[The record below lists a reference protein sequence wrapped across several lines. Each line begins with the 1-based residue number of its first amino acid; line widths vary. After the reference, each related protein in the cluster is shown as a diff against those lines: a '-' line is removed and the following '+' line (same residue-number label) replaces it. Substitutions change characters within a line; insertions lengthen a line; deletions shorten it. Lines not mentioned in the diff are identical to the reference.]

1 VAGKR
6 RLTEQELALWQAV
19 ASTVTPLQRKR
30 RKKGGGK
37 SKDPSGPKDK
47 AAAAPPEA
55 PAKPAPPAKAP
66 AKSGP
71 PPKAKPAPPKT
82 LPPPTLLTPAPIP
95 GAMPGIDKRQGERFR
110 RGQLPIEGKID
121 LHGRTQNEAHDALL
135 HFIERAYKAG
145 KRNLLVITGKG
156 MTQSKSG
163 ILKAIVP
170 RWLNEPVFRRLVL
183 AISQA
188 RPEHGGEG
196 ALYVLLK
203 RVK

>member
-1 VAGKR
+1 
-6 RLTEQELALWQAV
+6 
-19 ASTVTPLQRKR
+19 
-30 RKKGGGK
+30 
-37 SKDPSGPKDK
+37 
-47 AAAAPPEA
+47 
-55 PAKPAPPAKAP
+55 
-66 AKSGP
+66 
-71 PPKAKPAPPKT
+71 
-82 LPPPTLLTPAPIP
+82 
-95 GAMPGIDKRQGERFR
+95 MPGIDKRQGERFR

-135 HFIERAYKAG
+135 HFVERAHKAG

-170 RWLNEPVFRRLVL
+170 RWLNEPIFRRLVL

-188 RPEHGGEG
+188 RQEHGGEG

>member
-19 ASTVTPLQRKR
+19 ASTVAPLKRKR
-30 RKKGGGK
+30 RKKDGSAK
-37 SKDPSGPKDK
+37 SKPGAAVVPPKMPEKTPAK
-47 AAAAPPEA
+47 AAPTPKATKAPPPPK
-55 PAKPAPPAKAP
+55 PAAVKPAPP
-66 AKSGP
+66 P
-71 PPKAKPAPPKT
+71 P
-82 LPPPTLLTPAPIP
+82 LLTPSPIP

-110 RGQLPIEGKID
+110 RGQLAIEGKID

-135 HFIERAYKAG
+135 HFLERAHRAG

-163 ILKAIVP
+163 ILKSIVP

-203 RVK
+203 RIK

>member
-1 VAGKR
+1 MAGKR

-19 ASTVTPLQRKR
+19 ASTVAPLKRKR
-30 RKKGGGK
+30 SKKGGSAK
-37 SKDPSGPKDK
+37 SKDV
-47 AAAAPPEA
+47 AAAVPPKTETKT
-55 PAKPAPPAKAP
+55 PPQMPRPAKAP
-66 AKSGP
+66 AKSP
-71 PPKAKPAPPKT
+71 PLPKAAPAKPAP
-82 LPPPTLLTPAPIP
+82 LPPLLTPSPTP

-110 RGQLPIEGKID
+110 RGQMPIEGKID
-121 LHGRTQNEAHDALL
+121 LHGRTQDEAHDALL
-135 HFIERAYKAG
+135 HFLERAHKAG

-163 ILKAIVP
+163 ILKSIVP
-170 RWLNEPVFRRLVL
+170 RWLNEPMFRRLVL

-188 RPEHGGEG
+188 RPEHGGAG

>member
-1 VAGKR
+1 MAAKR
-6 RLTEQELALWQAV
+6 RLTDDELALWQAV
-19 ASTVTPLQRKR
+19 AKSVTPLKRKR
-30 RKKGGGK
+30 AKKPPADKGIGGE
-37 SKDPSGPKDK
+37 
-47 AAAAPPEA
+47 AAAPPPES
-55 PAKPAPPAKAP
+55 KAPPAKAP
-66 AKSGP
+66 PGKR
-71 PPKAKPAPPKT
+71 PKAAKGPLPNPAPVVAAPKPAP
-82 LPPPTLLTPAPIP
+82 LLTPTPTP

-121 LHGRTQNEAHDALL
+121 LHGRTQAEAHDALQ

-145 KRNLLVITGKG
+145 KRQLLVITGKG

-163 ILKAIVP
+163 ILKTNVP
-170 RWLNEPVFRRLVL
+170 RWLNEPAMRRLIL

-203 RVK
+203 REK